1 MEFEKSVPIW
11 VPPHPEVMSTSY
23 VAYVPNH
30 MKYTSQV
37 PVIVLFRQVCYIF
50 PEFIPIMQLVTVA
63 IRP

>member
-30 MKYTSQV
+30 MKYTSQGSS
-37 PVIVLFRQVCYIF
+37 LSWQVCYIF
-50 PEFIPIMQLVTVA
+50 PEFIPIMRLVTVA

>member
-37 PVIVLFRQVCYIF
+37 P
-50 PEFIPIMQLVTVA
+50 A
-63 IRP
+63 